1 MFPASLGRGPLAGR
15 RDTEGNTLATKH
27 QLTLKAHITKR
38 EGGRGA
44 RFGATTRR
52 GGGEEGGATEEPMG
66 PRMS

>member
-38 EGGRGA
+38 ERGRGGQGLEQKH
-44 RFGATTRR
+44 GAEVERR
-52 GGGEEGGATEEPMG
+52 GELQRNRWGRE
-66 PRMS
+66 